1 MYISGEGV
9 KRDGAEAVRWWMKAA
24 EQGDSVAQYNVGQSY
39 LQGDGVG
46 QDFTEAARWYR
57 RAAEQGNSGAEYNL
71 GYLYRE
77 GKGARRITPRPS
89 AGSGRLRIM
98 AMPMRST
105 RSASYTPTAPACRP
119 IIRPQPPGLT
129 PRAETAAGRP
139 ATSGAEVREALPG

>member
-57 RAAEQGNSGAEYNL
+57 RAAEQGNSGAICT
-71 GYLYRE
+71 GR
-77 GKGARRITPRPS
+77 GRGP
-89 AGSGRLRIM
+89 AG
-98 AMPMRST
+98 
-105 RSASYTPTAPACRP
+105 
-119 IIRPQPPGLT
+119 
-129 PRAETAAGRP
+129 
-139 ATSGAEVREALPG
+139 